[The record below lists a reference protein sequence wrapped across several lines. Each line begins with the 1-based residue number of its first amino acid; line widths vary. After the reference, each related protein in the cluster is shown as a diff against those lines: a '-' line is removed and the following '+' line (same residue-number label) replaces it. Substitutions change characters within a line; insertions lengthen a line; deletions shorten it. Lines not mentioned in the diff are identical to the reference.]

1 MGLQTPDFWS
11 KPTCHAPF
19 HTVSWLVIGSW
30 YLHTHTDT
38 YIYIYIMYIHNI
50 IHICLGSNFTRLH
63 GMHLQGVGRWFLSV
77 SLVHETATCNF
88 SPQWWTPSSGCI
100 HVYTYKPILY
110 IIYVKWAYTRI
121 NTLYTDVRRARTHTH
136 VCIYI
141 YTYIYITL
149 YLYLHMYMYMYRWWY
164 YRIGIRMYTYTY
176 MHMYV

>member
-19 HTVSWLVIGSW
+19 HTVSWLAIGSW
-30 YLHTHTDT
+30 YIHAHR
-38 YIYIYIMYIHNI
+38 YINNI

-63 GMHLQGVGRWFLSV
+63 GMHLQGVGRWFLSF

-121 NTLYTDVRRARTHTH
+121 NTLYTDVRRACTHAHTH
-136 VCIYI
+136 VCIYTVTTFK
-141 YTYIYITL
+141 YVEGRPNREAPEVVWNTSSYI
-149 YLYLHMYMYMYRWWY
+149 
-164 YRIGIRMYTYTY
+164 
-176 MHMYV
+176 